1 LNDVRDK
8 CALRGRLTDFIPA
21 DLTPMIDVTVE
32 NFEAEVILASNELPV
47 LVDFW
52 APWCGPCKSL
62 GPVLEK
68 LEVEYAG
75 RFKLVKI
82 NSDDEQQLSQAF
94 GIRSIPTCV
103 LMKDGKPADGFMGAL
118 PEGKVKE
125 FLDKHVPGAD
135 ALIAEED
142 VSAAEALLAEG
153 NADAALAKLQEALAV
168 NPANDDARYEY
179 VKLLMAVGE
188 LDKAQVALTPALAQ
202 IPLQLR
208 FEALHHWGQA
218 LQFAHTDERAQW
230 QMSQFD
236 ALIEKNKRDFDTRL
250 AKARLLMA
258 AAEWTEAMDELLE
271 IVMRDKTWSDQ
282 VARKNIVAILEL
294 LTPPKPKGEQAVP
307 GKSAGGIEL
316 TGKAAALDDPQAE
329 LLSRYRRKLSMAL
342 N

>member
-1 LNDVRDK
+1 
-8 CALRGRLTDFIPA
+8 
-21 DLTPMIDVTVE
+21 MIDVTVE
-32 NFEAEVILASNELPV
+32 NFEAEVIAASSQIPV
-47 LVDFW
+47 LLDFW

-68 LEVEYAG
+68 LELDYAG

-103 LMKDGKPADGFMGAL
+103 LMMDGKPVDGFMGAL
-118 PEGKVKE
+118 PEGKLRE
-125 FLDKHVPGAD
+125 FLDKHLPGED
-135 ALIAEED
+135 ALLAEKD
-142 VSAAEALLAEG
+142 LNAAEDLLAEG

-168 NPANDDARYEY
+168 NPANDDARFEY
-179 VKLLMAVGE
+179 VKLLMAIGE
-188 LDKAQVALTPALAQ
+188 LEKAQSALAPALAQ

-208 FEALHHWGQA
+208 FEALKHWGEA
-218 LQFAHTDERAQW
+218 LHFAETDERAQW
-230 QMSQFD
+230 QVAQFA

-258 AAEWTEAMDELLE
+258 AAEWTAAMDELLE
-271 IVMRDKTWSDQ
+271 IVMRDKTWNEGA
-282 VARKNIVAILEL
+282 ARKNIVAVLEL
-294 LTPPKPKGEQAVP
+294 LTPAKPKGEQPVP

-316 TGKAAALDDPQAE
+316 TGKAVALDDPQAE
-329 LLSRYRRKLSMAL
+329 LVSRYRRKLSMAL